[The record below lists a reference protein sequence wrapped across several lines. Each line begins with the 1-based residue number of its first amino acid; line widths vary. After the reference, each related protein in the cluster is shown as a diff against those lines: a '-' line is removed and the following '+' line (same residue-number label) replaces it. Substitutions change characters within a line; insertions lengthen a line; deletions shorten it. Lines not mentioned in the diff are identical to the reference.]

1 MSGMDNSDFVL
12 SCLVWTIQI
21 LFYHV
26 WYGQFRFYFIMSG
39 MDNSDFVLSCLVW
52 TIQILFYHVG
62 YGQFRFLKKNCQN
75 DSPINE
81 LHIRFTL
88 VPCKPSSEQKLRKY
102 FFLSDLWISAA
113 EKTEFDRIPRFH
125 R

>member
-21 LFYHV
+21 C
-26 WYGQFRFYFIMSG
+26 FIMSG
-39 MDNSDFVLSCLVW
+39 MDNSD
-52 TIQILFYHVG
+52 
-62 YGQFRFLKKNCQN
+62 LKKNCKN

-88 VPCKPSSEQKLRKY
+88 VPCKPSSEQN
-102 FFLSDLWISAA
+102 
-113 EKTEFDRIPRFH
+113 
-125 R
+125 